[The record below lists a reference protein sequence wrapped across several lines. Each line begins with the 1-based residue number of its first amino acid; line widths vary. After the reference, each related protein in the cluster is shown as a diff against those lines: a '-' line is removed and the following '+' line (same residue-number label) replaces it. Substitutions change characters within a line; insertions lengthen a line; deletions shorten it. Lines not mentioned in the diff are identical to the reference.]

1 MTERGPPPATRPSIH
16 IREKA
21 GNGHGYPTNVKLTG
35 NIFGRSFESNTHQID
50 GDGTTFLCNVWEDN
64 GELIPG

>member
-1 MTERGPPPATRPSIH
+1 MSSVFIFDREGRGY
-16 IREKA
+16 
-21 GNGHGYPTNVKLTG
+21 GYPTNIKLTG
-35 NIFGRSFESNTHQID
+35 GVFGNSYDSNTRQID